1 MSNFHIQPYKHT
13 ICLQRV
19 SSCSGKEI
27 MTGAL
32 LANMLQACPLCTYY
46 LHRILHVLPLHCQ
59 DVVQSII
66 FNTSGPKRKYTG
78 QMYCTQMPEKCF
90 STMCTHQTCW
100 EWGSGGTAV
109 GKGKTASV
117 SQNQPRSDVDCT
129 FVKDSSPAF

>member
-1 MSNFHIQPYKHT
+1 MTDQLTNSCMSNFHIQPYKHT

-32 LANMLQACPLCTYY
+32 LANMLQVCPLCPSY
-46 LHRILHVLPLHCQ
+46 LHKILHVLPLDCQ

-78 QMYCTQMPEKCF
+78 QMYCTPMPEKCY
-90 STMCTHQTCW
+90 STMCTRQTYK
-100 EWGSGGTAV
+100 GGV
-109 GKGKTASV
+109 GALRSERGKPHRFPKTSRVLMSIAHL
-117 SQNQPRSDVDCT
+117 
-129 FVKDSSPAF
+129 